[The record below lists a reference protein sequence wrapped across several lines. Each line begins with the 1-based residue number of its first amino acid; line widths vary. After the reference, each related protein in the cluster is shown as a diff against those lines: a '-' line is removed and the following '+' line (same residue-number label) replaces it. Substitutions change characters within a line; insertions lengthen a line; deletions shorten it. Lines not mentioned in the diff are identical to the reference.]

1 MTAAGIPTPPGGV
14 HQDLTP
20 DGTHIRLSAAR
31 AIVIAGVLVSVA
43 GSGAIAWY
51 ALNAK
56 VDHHSENRDVHL
68 ERDFVR
74 EHGIPVGKWDLAARD
89 EQAERAF
96 TALGARVELLEKAA
110 ADAKQA
116 AQDRK
121 PRWRP

>member
-14 HQDLTP
+14 HPDLTP
-20 DGTHIRLSAAR
+20 DGTFVRLSVARIILAAS
-31 AIVIAGVLVSVA
+31 VLASIA

-51 ALNAK
+51 ALNSK
-56 VDHHSENRDVHL
+56 VDSHAENRDVHL

-89 EQAERAF
+89 EQAARAF
-96 TALGARVELLEKAA
+96 AALGDRVELLEKAA
-110 ADAKQA
+110 AEAKQA